1 MGYFW
6 LLIYIY
12 CCPFKPILGFLG
24 FGGDPLAPF
33 KKMGFFEWIFKNYN
47 LIFTNNI
54 KVIQRSSSGD
64 ENDTDIDDQNEG
76 ITNPQKPIF
85 KTHL

>member
-1 MGYFW
+1 MFITKGWNHLPPPPPSPMANRVKDEF
-6 LLIYIY
+6 
-12 CCPFKPILGFLG
+12 
-24 FGGDPLAPF
+24 D
-33 KKMGFFEWIFKNYN
+33 KNCHQ
-47 LIFTNNI
+47 
-54 KVIQRSSSGD
+54 KEIQRSSSGD

>member
-1 MGYFW
+1 MFITKGW
-6 LLIYIY
+6 NH
-12 CCPFKPILGFLG
+12 P
-24 FGGDPLAPF
+24 PLPPWQIGL
-33 KKMGFFEWIFKNYN
+33 KMSLTKTVIQKE
-47 LIFTNNI
+47 
-54 KVIQRSSSGD
+54 IQRSSSGD